1 MARSS
6 HNGTGRSVVAAS
18 RTAVEWL
25 SQGVGHQLIPPGSDI
40 DVLTSPTLK
49 YLRERWWDD
58 TFTAFLAETLRPR
71 AGNRILDVGCG
82 EGLAEVHIGRLHVSQ
97 LRLVGI
103 DLMVERVMIARR
115 EVAAH
120 NQRVGFATAD
130 ACALPFRER
139 AFDSTF
145 CVAVLQHVGDV
156 DAAVREFA
164 RVTVPGGRVLAVE
177 PDNRARYVYASTPGG
192 QRAFEQSARF
202 FAEMVSAR
210 GDSADVAVGPKLPVL
225 FAKHG
230 IEPIA
235 VRLFPVSKTQ
245 LGAPPANVWARRRA
259 AIEQAVEEAP
269 NGARAIG
276 RTYLET
282 IDAYAREAQQ
292 AGSTFV
298 EIQNTMLFATLG
310 QRT

>member
-1 MARSS
+1 M
-6 HNGTGRSVVAAS
+6 T
-18 RTAVEWL
+18 
-25 SQGVGHQLIPPGSDI
+25 SDI

-58 TFTAFLAETLRPR
+58 AFTAFLAETLRPR

-82 EGLAEVHIGRLHVSQ
+82 EGLAEMHIGRLHVSQ

-115 EVAAH
+115 EAAAH

-130 ACALPFRER
+130 AAALPFRDQV
-139 AFDSTF
+139 FDSTF

-156 DAAVREFA
+156 DAALREFA

-177 PDNRARYVYASTPGG
+177 PDNTARYGYASTPAG
-192 QRAFEQSARF
+192 QRAFELAAHF
-202 FAEMVSAR
+202 FAELVGAR
-210 GDSADVAVGPKLPVL
+210 GDSAAVAVGPTLPVL
-225 FAKHG
+225 FGKHG
-230 IEPIA
+230 IEPMS

-245 LGAPPANVWARRRA
+245 LGAPPVDLWARRRA

-269 NGARAIG
+269 TQAIG
-276 RTYLET
+276 TIGREYLDT
-282 IDAYAREAQQ
+282 LDVYAREAQQ
-292 AGSTFV
+292 AGPTFV

-310 QRT
+310 QKATQASFL